1 MSGVA
6 MSKKKHDVPEE
17 LLAGLL
23 ANYQKPEDL
32 IGEDGLLKHL
42 TKLVVERALEAEM
55 TEHLGH
61 GKNEPVANGAGNT
74 RNGKSRKTLKGEFG
88 ELPIEVPRD
97 RHGSFEP
104 QLIPK
109 HQTRWAGFDDKIL
122 SLYARGMT
130 VREIQ
135 AHLEEMYGTEV
146 SPSLISSVT
155 DAVADEVKAWQSRP
169 LNPIYPIV
177 YLDCI
182 HVKVREGTV
191 RVKAVYLAIGIT
203 MEGEKEVL
211 GLWLAQ
217 SEGAKFW
224 LQVVTELRNRGVQD
238 ILIACVDGLKGFPD
252 AIEAVFPQAT
262 VQLCIVHMVR
272 HSLNYV
278 SWKRRP
284 EVAADLRQIYQS
296 ATAEEAEI
304 RLGEFEDKWDAEYLP
319 IGQSWRRNWSRLIPF
334 FDYPPEIRKVI
345 YTTNAIESVNMSLR
359 KLTKNRGSFPSDEAL
374 LKLFYLALRNISKKW
389 TMPIRDWKAAL
400 TRFTIQF
407 GDRISQI

>member
-1 MSGVA
+1 
-6 MSKKKHDVPEE
+6 MSKKKHDVLEE

-23 ANYQKPEDL
+23 VNYKNPEDL
-32 IGEDGLLKHL
+32 IGEEGLLKHL
-42 TKLVVERALEAEM
+42 TKLVVERALEAELS
-55 TEHLGH
+55 EYLGH
-61 GKNEPVANGAGNT
+61 DKHGSVANDTGNT

-88 ELPIEVPRD
+88 ELPIEIPRD

-104 QLIPK
+104 KLVTK
-109 HQTRWAGFDDKIL
+109 HQTRWAGFDDKIM

-155 DAVADEVKAWQSRP
+155 DAVVDEVKAWQARP

-203 MEGEKEVL
+203 MDGEKEVL

-217 SEGAKFW
+217 TEGAKFW

-238 ILIACVDGLKGFPD
+238 IFIACMDGLKGFPD
-252 AIEAVFPQAT
+252 AIEAVFPETT
-262 VQLCIVHMVR
+262 VHLCVVHMVR
-272 HSLNYV
+272 YSLNYV

-284 EVAADLRQIYQS
+284 EVAADLRLIYQS
-296 ATAEEAEI
+296 ATAEEAEL
-304 RLGEFEDKWDAEYLP
+304 RLGEFEEKWDAEYLP
-319 IGQSWRRNWSRLIPF
+319 IGQSWLRNWPRLIPF

-359 KLTKNRGSFPSDEAL
+359 KLTKNRGAFPTDEAL
-374 LKLFYLALRNISKKW
+374 VKLFYLALRNISKKW
-389 TMPIRDWKAAL
+389 TLPIRDWKAAL

-407 GDRISQI
+407 GERISMN

>member
-1 MSGVA
+1 MS
-6 MSKKKHDVPEE
+6 SKKHDVPEA
-17 LLAGLL
+17 LLTSLL

-32 IGEDGLLKHL
+32 IGENSLLKQL
-42 TKLVVERALEAEM
+42 TKLLVERALDAEM
-55 TEHLGH
+55 SNHLGH
-61 GKNEPVANGAGNT
+61 DKNQPVVNTSGNT
-74 RNGKSRKTLKGEFG
+74 RNGKSKKTLKGEFG
-88 ELPIEVPRD
+88 ELPIDIPRD

-109 HQTRWAGFDDKIL
+109 HQTRWTGFDDKIL

-146 SPSLISSVT
+146 SPTLISSVT
-155 DAVADEVKAWQSRP
+155 DAVNDEVKAWQARP
-169 LNPIYPIV
+169 LDPIYPIV

-182 HVKVREGTV
+182 HVKVREGAV
-191 RVKAVYLAIGIT
+191 RVKAVYLAIGVAMT
-203 MEGEKEVL
+203 GEKEVL
-211 GLWLAQ
+211 GLWLANN
-217 SEGAKFW
+217 EGAKFW

-238 ILIACVDGLKGFPD
+238 ILIACVDGLKGFPE
-252 AIEAVFPQAT
+252 AIEAVFPKTT

-278 SWKRRP
+278 SWKKRP
-284 EVAADLRQIYQS
+284 EVAADLKRIYTA
-296 ATAEEAEI
+296 ATADEAEQ
-304 RLGEFEDKWDAEYLP
+304 RLGEFEAKWDDDYLP
-319 IGQSWRRNWSRLIPF
+319 IGQSWRRNWQRIIPF

-400 TRFTIQF
+400 TRFTIEF
-407 GDRISQI
+407 GDRLAVNN

>member
-1 MSGVA
+1 

-23 ANYQKPEDL
+23 ANYKNPEDL
-32 IGEDGLLKHL
+32 IGEEGLLKHL
-42 TKLVVERALEAEM
+42 TKLVVERALEAELS
-55 TEHLGH
+55 EHLGH
-61 GKNEPVANGAGNT
+61 GKHESVANDTGNT

-88 ELPIEVPRD
+88 ELPIEIPRD

-104 QLIPK
+104 KLVTK
-109 HQTRWAGFDDKIL
+109 HQTRWAGFDDKII

-155 DAVADEVKAWQSRP
+155 DAVVDEVKAWQARP
-169 LNPIYPIV
+169 LNPLYPIV

-203 MEGEKEVL
+203 MDGEKEVL

-217 SEGAKFW
+217 TEGAKFW

-238 ILIACVDGLKGFPD
+238 IFIACVDGLKGFPD
-252 AIEAVFPQAT
+252 AIEAVFVMTQPN
-262 VQLCIVHMVR
+262 L
-272 HSLNYV
+272 
-278 SWKRRP
+278 
-284 EVAADLRQIYQS
+284 
-296 ATAEEAEI
+296 
-304 RLGEFEDKWDAEYLP
+304 
-319 IGQSWRRNWSRLIPF
+319 
-334 FDYPPEIRKVI
+334 
-345 YTTNAIESVNMSLR
+345 
-359 KLTKNRGSFPSDEAL
+359 LTSS
-374 LKLFYLALRNISKKW
+374 S
-389 TMPIRDWKAAL
+389 
-400 TRFTIQF
+400 
-407 GDRISQI
+407 

>member
-1 MSGVA
+1 MS
-6 MSKKKHDVPEE
+6 SKKHDVPEA
-17 LLAGLL
+17 LLTSLL

-32 IGEDGLLKHL
+32 IGENGLLKQL
-42 TKLVVERALEAEM
+42 TKLLVERALDAEM
-55 TEHLGH
+55 SNHLGH
-61 GKNEPVANGAGNT
+61 DKNQPVVNTSGNT
-74 RNGKSRKTLKGEFG
+74 RNGKSKKTLKGEFG
-88 ELPIEVPRD
+88 ELPIDIPRD

-109 HQTRWAGFDDKIL
+109 HQTRWTGFDDKIL

-146 SPSLISSVT
+146 SPTLISSVT
-155 DAVADEVKAWQSRP
+155 DAVNDEVKAWQARP
-169 LNPIYPIV
+169 LDPIYPIV

-182 HVKVREGTV
+182 HVKVREGAV
-191 RVKAVYLAIGIT
+191 RVKAVYLASGVAMT
-203 MEGEKEVL
+203 GEKEVL
-211 GLWLAQ
+211 GLWLANN
-217 SEGAKFW
+217 EGAKFW

-238 ILIACVDGLKGFPD
+238 ILIACVDGLKGFPE
-252 AIEAVFPQAT
+252 AIEAVFPHTT

-278 SWKRRP
+278 SWKKRP
-284 EVAADLRQIYQS
+284 EVAADLKRIYTA
-296 ATAEEAEI
+296 ATADEAEQ
-304 RLGEFEDKWDAEYLP
+304 RLGEFEAKWDDDYLP
-319 IGQSWRRNWSRLIPF
+319 IGQSWRRNWQRIIPF

-400 TRFTIQF
+400 TRFTIEF
-407 GDRISQI
+407 GDRLAVNN

>member
-1 MSGVA
+1 MST
-6 MSKKKHDVPEE
+6 KKHSIPDE
-17 LLAGLL
+17 LVAQLL
-23 ANYQKPEDL
+23 GNYQKPEDL
-32 IGEDGLLKHL
+32 IGENGLLKQL
-42 TKLVVERALEAEM
+42 TKLLVEKALDAEM
-55 TEHLGH
+55 AHHLGH
-61 GKNEPVANGAGNT
+61 DKHEPVANPAGNT
-74 RNGKSRKTLKGEFG
+74 RNGKSKKTLKGDFG

-97 RHGSFEP
+97 RHSTFEP
-104 QLIPK
+104 QIIPK
-109 HQTRWAGFDDKIL
+109 HQTRWTGFDEKIL

-135 AHLEEMYGTEV
+135 SHLEEIYGTEV

-155 DAVADEVKAWQSRP
+155 DAVTEEVKTWQARP
-169 LNPIYPIV
+169 LDPIYPIV

-182 HVKVREGTV
+182 HVKIREGAV
-191 RVKAVYLAIGIT
+191 RVKAVYLAIGVT
-203 MEGEKEVL
+203 MSGEKEVL
-211 GLWLAQ
+211 GLWLSQ
-217 SEGAKFW
+217 TEGAKFW

-238 ILIACVDGLKGFPD
+238 IFIACVDGLKGFPE
-252 AIEAVFPQAT
+252 AIEAVFPQTT

-284 EVAADLRQIYQS
+284 EVAADLKRIYQS
-296 ATAEEAEI
+296 ATVDEAEL
-304 RLGEFEDKWDAEYLP
+304 RLGEFEAKWDAEYLP

-374 LKLFYLALRNISKKW
+374 LKLFYLALRNISQKW

-400 TRFTIQF
+400 NRFTIEF
-407 GDRISQI
+407 GERIAQL